1 MARPA
6 VQAAVRRAR
15 IDVSGAVQGVG
26 FRPYVY
32 RLATALELGGW
43 VRNTPRGVQIEA
55 DGDQE
60 ALDALLDGLRAAP
73 APARVDA
80 IDTDFLPSV
89 GVAGFTVAASQ
100 PGAGP
105 ALPLP
110 DLAVCADCLADIRD
124 PAGRRHDYAFTSCS
138 RCGPRYSIVA
148 GLPYD
153 RSRTAMAGFSMCPA
167 CAAEYADP
175 ADRRF
180 HHQANACP
188 ACGPRLSLEDATGRA
203 LAHDSAALD
212 AAADCLRAGG
222 IVALMGIGGFQ
233 LLVDGRD
240 ESAVARLRAR
250 KRRPDKPFAV
260 MFPDVEAVQA
270 ACLLM
275 PDERALLAGP
285 AAPIVLLARRDDRL
299 APSVAP
305 GQPRLGVLLPYSPL
319 HALLMER
326 LDFPVIATSGNRA
339 GEPLCTTIA
348 DAQARLA
355 DIADVFLV
363 HDRPILRALDDSLV
377 QVAAGRAQV
386 LRLARGYAPLAV
398 NCPEASEP
406 VLALGG
412 HLKGALAVGGEGRIV
427 LGQHLGDLDNSAALA
442 GFDAAARDTPALAGV
457 RPARLACDA
466 HPDYASS
473 QRAAGFGLPVQRV
486 QHHHAHVAA
495 VMAEHGLGGEALGV
509 AFDGAGLGSDGTL
522 WGGEF
527 LLASRQHFRRIAW
540 LRPFPL
546 PGGDQAAREPRR
558 AALGLLYARFGADLD
573 GLALPPLQAF
583 TAGERR
589 TLLSAVERGI
599 NTPLTSSVGRLFDA
613 VAALLGLCQ
622 RASFEG
628 QAALALQAAAEAVPP
643 QAPYPLPLVGVD
655 ADFSVIPAQA
665 GVLHPVHA
673 GATVVVCDPQRG
685 LIADWQP
692 LLDALLADLAA
703 GVPTPRIAGRFHAA
717 LAALVVTVATQVG
730 ARQVALAG
738 GCFQNRLL
746 LELTAARL
754 ADAGVAVFWAQRVP
768 PGDGGL
774 ALGQAAVCAADVP
787 ASACLAGQ
795 TA

>member
-6 VQAAVRRAR
+6 VHAAVRRAR
-15 IDVSGAVQGVG
+15 IDVRGAVQGVG
-26 FRPYVY
+26 FRPHVY
-32 RLATALELGGW
+32 RLATGLDISGW

-55 DGDQE
+55 EGDPA
-60 ALDALLDGLRAAP
+60 ALDALLAGLRSAP

-80 IDTDFLPSV
+80 IDRAFLTPT
-89 GVAGFTVAASQ
+89 GAAGFTVAASQ

-110 DLAVCADCLADIRD
+110 DLAVCADCLADIRN
-124 PAGRRHDYAFTSCS
+124 PASRRHDYAFTSCS
-138 RCGPRYSIVA
+138 RCGPRYSIIA

-153 RSRTAMAGFSMCPA
+153 RLRTAMAGFSMCPA
-167 CAAEYADP
+167 CAAEYTDP

-188 ACGPRLSLEDATGRA
+188 ACGPRLSLEDADGKA
-203 LAHDSAALD
+203 LVRDTAALN
-212 AAADCLRAGG
+212 AAADCLRTGG

-233 LLVDGRD
+233 LLVDARGD
-240 ESAVARLRAR
+240 AAVARLRAR

-260 MFPDVEAVQA
+260 MFPDIEAVQA
-270 ACLLM
+270 ACM
-275 PDERALLAGP
+275 ATSDERALLLSP
-285 AAPIVLLARRDDRL
+285 AAPIVLLTRREDRL

-305 GQPRLGVLLPYSPL
+305 GQTRLGALLPYSPL
-319 HALLMER
+319 HALLLGR
-326 LDFPVIATSGNRA
+326 LRFAVVATSGNRA
-339 GEPLCTTIA
+339 GEPLCTMA
-348 DAQARLA
+348 AEAHARLA
-355 DIADVFLV
+355 DIADLFLI

-377 QVAAGRAQV
+377 QVVEGRPQV
-386 LRLARGYAPLAV
+386 LRLARGYAPLV
-398 NCPEASEP
+398 VDCPEATEP

-412 HLKGALAVGGEGRIV
+412 HLKAALAVGGAGRFV
-427 LGQHLGDLDNSAALA
+427 LGQHLGDLGSTAALA
-442 GFDAAARDTPALAGV
+442 GFDTVARELPQLAGV

-473 QRAAGFGLPVQRV
+473 QRATGFGLPVLRV

-495 VMAEHGLGGEALGV
+495 VMAEHGLGGEVLGV

-527 LLASRQHFRRIAW
+527 LLASRQRFRRVAW

-546 PGGDQAAREPRR
+546 PGGEQAAREPRR
-558 AALGLLYARFGADLD
+558 AALGVLQARFGADLD
-573 GLALPPLQAF
+573 GLALQAF

-599 NTPLTSSVGRLFDA
+599 NAPLTSSVGRLFDA
-613 VAALLGLCQ
+613 VAALAGLCQ
-622 RASFEG
+622 RMSFEG
-628 QAALALQAAAEAVPP
+628 QAALALQTAAEAAPP
-643 QAPYPLPLVGVD
+643 QAPYPLPLVAVD
-655 ADFSVIPAQA
+655 PDAIGFSVIPAQA
-665 GVLHPVHA
+665 GIQHPIQA
-673 GATVVVCDPQRG
+673 GATAFEGDGARG

-692 LLDALLADLAA
+692 LLDALLADRAS

-717 LAALVVTVATQVG
+717 LAALVVSVATQVG
-730 ARQVALAG
+730 ARRVVLAG

-746 LELTAARL
+746 LELTTARL
-754 ADAGVAVFWAQRVP
+754 ANAGVAVFWPQRAP

-774 ALGQAAVCAADVP
+774 ALGQVAVCPAEVP
-787 ASACLAGQ
+787 APACLAGQ

>member
-6 VQAAVRRAR
+6 VQAALRRVCVN
-15 IDVSGAVQGVG
+15 VSGAVQGVG

-32 RLATALELGGW
+32 RLAAALDLRGW

-55 DGDQE
+55 EGDPA
-60 ALDALLDGLRAAP
+60 ALAALLDGLRAAP

-80 IDTDFLPSV
+80 IETDFRTLTGAS
-89 GVAGFTVAASQ
+89 GFTVAASQ
-100 PGAGP
+100 PGTGP

-110 DLAVCADCLADIRD
+110 DLAICADCLADIRD
-124 PAGRRHDYAFTSCS
+124 PASRRFDHAFTSCS
-138 RCGPRYSIVA
+138 RCGPRYSIIA
-148 GLPYD
+148 SLPYD
-153 RSRTAMAGFSMCPA
+153 RSRTAMAGFAMCPA

-188 ACGPRLSLEDATGRA
+188 ACGPRLALQDAASRI
-203 LAHDSAALD
+203 LARD
-212 AAADCLRAGG
+212 AAALGAAADRLRAGG

-233 LLVDGRD
+233 LLVDARD
-240 ESAVARLRAR
+240 EAAVARLRAR

-260 MFPDVEAVQA
+260 MFPDVGAVQA
-270 ACLLM
+270 ACIST

-285 AAPIVLLARRDDRL
+285 AAPIVLLTRGADRL

-305 GQPRLGVLLPYSPL
+305 GQMRLGALLPYSPL
-319 HALLMER
+319 HALLLDR
-326 LDFPVIATSGNRA
+326 LGFPVVATSGNRA
-339 GEPLCTTIA
+339 GEPLCMTS
-348 DAQARLA
+348 AQAHACLA

-377 QVAAGRAQV
+377 QMTAGRPQV

-398 NCPEASEP
+398 DCPDATEP

-412 HLKGALAVGGEGRIV
+412 HLKGAVAVSEAGRFV
-427 LGQHLGDLDNSAALA
+427 LGHHLGDLDNSAALV
-442 GFDAAARDTPALAGV
+442 GFDAAARELPALAGV

-473 QRAAGFGLPVQRV
+473 LRAAGFGLPVQRV

-495 VMAEHGLGGEALGV
+495 VMAEHGLDGDLLGV
-509 AFDGAGLGSDGTL
+509 AFDGAGLGSDGAL

-527 LLASRQHFRRIAW
+527 LLASRQDFRRVAW

-546 PGGDQAAREPRR
+546 PGGEQAAREPRR
-558 AALGLLYARFGADLD
+558 AALGLLYARFGPDLSAFD
-573 GLALPPLQAF
+573 LPLLRAF
-583 TAGERR
+583 SPAERG
-589 TLLSAVERGI
+589 TLLSALERGI

-622 RASFEG
+622 RMSFEG
-628 QAALALQAAAEAVPP
+628 QAALALQTAAEAAPL
-643 QAPYPLPLVGVD
+643 QAPYPLPLVGMD
-655 ADFSVIPAQA
+655 PDFSVIPAHA
-665 GVLHPVHA
+665 GIQCPVHA
-673 GATVVVCDPQRG
+673 CATTFDGDGEGG

-703 GVPTPRIAGRFHAA
+703 GVATPHIAGRFHAA
-717 LAALVVTVATQVG
+717 LAALVVAVAAQVG
-730 ARQVALAG
+730 AQRVVLAG

-754 ADAGVAVFWAQRVP
+754 ADAGVAVFWPQRVP

-774 ALGQAAVCAADVP
+774 AVGQAAV
-787 ASACLAGQ
+787 ACVGE

>member
-6 VQAAVRRAR
+6 VQAAVRRVR
-15 IDVSGAVQGVG
+15 INVSGAVQGVG

-32 RLATALELGGW
+32 RLATALDLGGW
-43 VRNTPRGVQIEA
+43 VRNTPCGVQIEA
-55 DGDQE
+55 EGDPS
-60 ALDALLDGLRAAP
+60 AIDALLDGLRAAP

-80 IDTDFLPSV
+80 IDSEFRAAAGASGFAV
-89 GVAGFTVAASQ
+89 VASE

-124 PAGRRHDYAFTSCS
+124 PAGRRFDYAFTSCS
-138 RCGPRYSIVA
+138 RCGPRDSIIA

-153 RSRTAMAGFSMCPA
+153 RARTAMAGFAMCAA
-167 CAAEYADP
+167 CAGEYADP

-188 ACGPRLSLEDATGRA
+188 ACGPRLALRDAAGRVQ
-203 LAHDSAALD
+203 AHDSAALG
-212 AAADCLRAGG
+212 AAADCLHAGG

-233 LLVDGRD
+233 LLVDARD
-240 ESAVARLRAR
+240 EPAVARLRAR

-260 MFPDVEAVQA
+260 MFPDLDAVRA
-270 ACLLM
+270 ACAVTAAGQ
-275 PDERALLAGP
+275 ALLLGP
-285 AAPIVLLARRDDRL
+285 AAPIVLLARREDRL

-305 GQPRLGVLLPYSPL
+305 GQARLGAMLPCSPL
-319 HALLMER
+319 HALLLGR
-326 LDFPVIATSGNRA
+326 LGFPVVATSGNRA
-339 GEPLCTTIA
+339 GEPLCTTA
-348 DAQARLA
+348 AEAQARLA
-355 DIADVFLV
+355 GIADVFLI

-377 QVAAGRAQV
+377 QVVAGRPQV

-398 NCPEASEP
+398 DCPDANEP

-412 HLKGALAVGGEGRIV
+412 HLKAAVAVGAAGRIV

-442 GFDAAARDTPALAGV
+442 GFDAAARDLPALAGV
-457 RPARLACDA
+457 RPTRLACDA

-473 QRAAGFGLPVQRV
+473 ERAAGFGLPVRRV

-495 VMAEHGLGGEALGV
+495 VMAEHGIDGDVLGV

-527 LLASRQHFRRIAW
+527 LLASRQRFRRVAW
-540 LRPFPL
+540 LRPFRL
-546 PGGDQAAREPRR
+546 PGGEQAAREPRR
-558 AALGLLYARFGADLD
+558 AALGLLHARFGGDLAAFD
-573 GLALPPLQAF
+573 LPPLRAF
-583 TAGERR
+583 TPAERR
-589 TLLSAVERGI
+589 TLLSALERGI

-622 RASFEG
+622 RMSFEG
-628 QAALALQAAAEAVPP
+628 QAALALQAAAEAAAP
-643 QAPYPLPLVGVD
+643 QAPYPLPL
-655 ADFSVIPAQA
+655 QA
-665 GVLHPVHA
+665 TPE
-673 GATVVVCDPQRG
+673 G
-685 LIADWQP
+685 LVADWAP
-692 LLDALLADLAA
+692 LLDALLADRAA
-703 GVPTPRIAGRFHAA
+703 GVPAPLVAGRFHAA
-717 LAALVVTVATQVG
+717 LAALVVAVAAAFAQT
-730 ARQVALAG
+730 RVALSG

-754 ADAGVAVFWAQRVP
+754 AGAGVAVFWPQRVP

-774 ALGQAAVCAADVP
+774 ALGQAAVCATVGA
-787 ASACLAGQ
+787 AA
-795 TA
+795 